1 MARTCTYSALVLRV
15 RSSGESNRD
24 LWFLTAEEGIL
35 RATLFGGP
43 KSRLRAYAAPFHRGT
58 LWIYHDPV
66 RDSRKVTDF
75 DVTAWRP
82 GIRERYERSAA
93 ASAVAETILAAHGG
107 GGEWTGALDLADRTL
122 DALEGADEGRCRE
135 ILVRFLWD
143 WADILGCRP
152 ELIRCGSC
160 ACEVPADGVLWYVR
174 REGILLCPACAGRGP
189 ETRDAGALEG
199 GSRFGGSGAYL
210 PLGPGARRWLLT
222 AEPPDPSARAP
233 DAASLVQAKA
243 LVTDILA
250 GLFGRRLATWDDP

>member
-1 MARTCTYSALVLRV
+1 MARTCTYSALILRV

-43 KSRLRAYAAPFHRGT
+43 KSKLRAYAAPFHRGT
-58 LWIYHDPV
+58 IWIYHDPV

-107 GGEWTGALDLADRTL
+107 GGEWREALGLADRTL
-122 DALEGADEGRCRE
+122 DALEGADESLCQE
-135 ILVRFLWD
+135 ILLRFLWD
-143 WADILGCRP
+143 WAEVLGCRP
-152 ELIRCGSC
+152 ELFRCGSC
-160 ACEVPADGVLWYVR
+160 ACEFPADGVSWYVR
-174 REGILLCPACAGRGP
+174 REGILLCPACSGRGP
-189 ETRDAGALEG
+189 ETRGAGDAEG
-199 GSRFGGSGAYL
+199 GSRRENPGL

-222 AEPPDPSARAP
+222 ADPPSLTNRAP
-233 DAASLVQAKA
+233 DAASLAQAKA

-250 GLFGRRLATWDDP
+250 GLFGRRLASWDGL